1 MSTSLSTPVE
11 RSTGTP
17 VRRTIPHP
25 RLWRAPSNCP
35 DVAPGAPSEHVA
47 SPTFWISTAPL
58 ASDGEL
64 TLGQLSGPY
73 VAADVLARFLRAEGR
88 GVLFTGA
95 TADHSAAVEVRAL
108 RRGRSAAGVAEGFR
122 AAIDADRRRAGI
134 AFDRIVSS
142 HGDRGYSRWLR
153 TLVAWLHAQG
163 MLAPLERPLPHC
175 APCARWLHGAHVTG
189 GCPHPEVR
197 MRRGRGR
204 STYSTSSARTPCA
217 AMPWPARDW
226 CRHARCSTGRGTA
239 GSTGFSVPYG
249 S

>member
-1 MSTSLSTPVE
+1 M
-11 RSTGTP
+11 
-17 VRRTIPHP
+17 
-25 RLWRAPSNCP
+25 
-35 DVAPGAPSEHVA
+35 A

-189 GCPHPEVR
+189 GCLH
-197 MRRGRGR
+197 
-204 STYSTSSARTPCA
+204 C
-217 AMPWPARDW
+217 
-226 CRHARCSTGRGTA
+226 GTA
-239 GSTGFSVPYG
+239 ADGAGCHGCARPFDAAELTGPVCALCSAPVEARACPRLFLRLERFRDPR
-249 S
+249 